1 MRLEK
6 ITTKDERGGRWY
18 DDACGTAHALELF
31 GERWSLLIMRE
42 LMLGPRRFGDLK
54 ASLNGISANVLTQ
67 RLEGLERAG
76 VLRKTR
82 LPPPASVQVYEL
94 TDWGLEAEETL
105 KVMGRWA
112 ARSPG
117 HDPTLPLS
125 PVSLILSMRTMFQ
138 AERAGGANIS
148 IGLIMEDQPYTAVV
162 ADGRLVAERGEAD
175 KPDAVVSASPEALA
189 GFLYGGAPLPDGAVT
204 GDPKALARYSEL
216 FALPDKA
223 G

>member
-1 MRLEK
+1 MPVR
-6 ITTKDERGGRWY
+6 RARWY
-18 DDACGTAHALELF
+18 DDACGTAHALELI
-31 GERWSLLIMRE
+31 GERWSLLVVRE

-54 ASLNGISANVLTQ
+54 AALNGISANVLTQ

-82 LPPPASVQVYEL
+82 LAPPASVQVYEL
-94 TDWGLEAEETL
+94 TPWGLEAEEML

-112 ARSPG
+112 ARSPD

-138 AERAGGANIS
+138 AERARGAAVS
-148 IGLIMEDQPYTAVV
+148 IGLILEGQPYQARVH
-162 ADGRLVAERGEAD
+162 DGRLDAGRGEARD
-175 KPDAVVSASPEALA
+175 PDAVITATAEAIA
-189 GFLYGGAPLPDGAVT
+189 AYLYGGAPLPDGAVQ
-204 GDPKALARYSEL
+204 GDGNALERYAEM